1 MLLHYL
7 NSESSIRQKKAHT
20 SDRNS
25 ILIIPK
31 PTFVCK
37 QKATHNRVKIKSEK
51 EKKTSPS
58 PPLLMPP
65 DYIGGWQRESRI
77 IERKNAEWKHHQF
90 IKWPPFPGRHFPL
103 PFFYSTK
110 TPSPL
115 QKTLLICHAYTPTHP
130 YIPIFG
136 FILKSLGTRGG
147 GLEWFLAAQGLLGR
161 EGDFVSHFLFN
172 ALFFVSVEWQ
182 PQ

>member
-65 DYIGGWQRESRI
+65 DYIGGVTKGVTHNREEKCRM
-77 IERKNAEWKHHQF
+77 KAPPVHQMASLS
-90 IKWPPFPGRHFPL
+90 G
-103 PFFYSTK
+103 
-110 TPSPL
+110 PSL
-115 QKTLLICHAYTPTHP
+115 SFALL
-130 YIPIFG
+130 
-136 FILKSLGTRGG
+136 
-147 GLEWFLAAQGLLGR
+147 
-161 EGDFVSHFLFN
+161 LFN
-172 ALFFVSVEWQ
+172 ENTLPPPKDPINLSRLHPHPPLYSDIRFYFEVAGDERGRVGMISGGPGAIGEGRGFCFTLSV
-182 PQ
+182 